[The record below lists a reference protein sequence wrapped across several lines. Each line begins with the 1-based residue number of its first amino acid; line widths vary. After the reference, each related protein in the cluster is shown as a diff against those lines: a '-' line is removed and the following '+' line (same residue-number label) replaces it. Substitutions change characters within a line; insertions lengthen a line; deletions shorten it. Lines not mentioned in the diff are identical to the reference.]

1 MSSVYTSYV
10 IRHTSLCP
18 SFAPYDHESGHDD
31 HLFQQ
36 KDGGCSYANSSVQQ
50 VIELLLCSL
59 YNDQWMCQVAIFATE
74 GQTLSIHYNS
84 LSSYIGISHQICAIE
99 ILACCTMLCSFQHW
113 WRHCVRLQLSFLQ
126 DGKEPS
132 LCCHDTRQESAA
144 PR

>member
-1 MSSVYTSYV
+1 MARYSSDCCMIPERYLELCPASIQYESGHGNRLYV

-36 KDGGCSYANSSVQQ
+36 KDGRCSYANSSVQQ

-74 GQTLSIHYNS
+74 GQTMSIHYNS
-84 LSSYIGISHQICAIE
+84 LSSVK
-99 ILACCTMLCSFQHW
+99 T
-113 WRHCVRLQLSFLQ
+113 
-126 DGKEPS
+126 
-132 LCCHDTRQESAA
+132 
-144 PR
+144 